1 MPIEAW
7 MVQQAAELA
16 LHTANQL
23 STAASAVHHE
33 TQILLEEITDTVAA
47 WGICGVDGGCHID
60 LQH

>member
-7 MVQQAAELA
+7 VLQQAAELA
-16 LHTANQL
+16 LQTANQL
-23 STAASAVHHE
+23 GTAVSAVQHE

-47 WGICGVDGGCHID
+47 WGICGVDGACHID